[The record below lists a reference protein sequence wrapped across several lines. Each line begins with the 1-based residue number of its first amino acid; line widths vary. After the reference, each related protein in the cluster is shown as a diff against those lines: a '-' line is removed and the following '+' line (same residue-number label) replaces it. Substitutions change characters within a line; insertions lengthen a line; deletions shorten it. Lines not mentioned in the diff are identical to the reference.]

1 MRRNKSVRREADPQM
16 KKKWFGSWALG
27 CVVMGGAYIL
37 TYILLGLVGFTHDA
51 VYPNRPSFPIQ
62 GGNWTYLA
70 IFSAVL
76 FLLPFAL
83 SAWFLRWRFRE
94 ECRPVGLITV
104 GLLAAWAGEKI
115 AIIVL
120 SAQIYGMPLGAAL
133 LTRICGGGDPTAPW
147 FTPAYYALTFLG
159 CVLLGQIFGRI
170 PAREKK
176 PAPGF

>member
-1 MRRNKSVRREADPQM
+1 MPP
-16 KKKWFGSWALG
+16 
-27 CVVMGGAYIL
+27 GGADH
-37 TYILLGLVGFTHDA
+37 GWLVG
-51 VYPNRPSFPIQ
+51 
-62 GGNWTYLA
+62 
-70 IFSAVL
+70 
-76 FLLPFAL
+76 
-83 SAWFLRWRFRE
+83 
-94 ECRPVGLITV
+94 GL
-104 GLLAAWAGEKI
+104 GRGKI